1 LTKPLIRRGWEKVNG
16 TWKWK
21 GAKGAERRAGPWRTI
36 EGEGRRSKPGTPP
49 RATGKSVRELPLLE
63 RLDMD
68 IRDRVATP
76 DDWYSPFREATLGR
90 RARADC
96 AGAAAHQGG
105 ARA

>member
-1 LTKPLIRRGWEKVNG
+1 VNG

-49 RATGKSVRELPLLE
+49 APPARAYASCRCSK

-76 DDWYSPFREATLGR
+76 DDWYSPFREATWED
-90 RARADC
+90 ASS
-96 AGAAAHQGG
+96 
-105 ARA
+105 